1 MGPSLDLSLISS
13 WLMLC
18 DKQGPKSGSLFSV
31 CSFDF
36 PVQLSAVCCDV
47 PVIRYLDAHRHLS
60 QINKSAHI
68 SLNTVFLITA

>member
-18 DKQGPKSGSLFSV
+18 AKQGPKAGSFFLYV
-31 CSFDF
+31 LLNDF

-47 PVIRYLDAHRHLS
+47 PVIRDLDAHKYLTTNQQMS
-60 QINKSAHI
+60 CSCLIYC
-68 SLNTVFLITA
+68 LITA

>member
-18 DKQGPKSGSLFSV
+18 AKQGPKAGSFFLYV
-31 CSFDF
+31 LLNDF

-47 PVIRYLDAHRHLS
+47 PVIRD
-60 QINKSAHI
+60 
-68 SLNTVFLITA
+68 

>member
-18 DKQGPKSGSLFSV
+18 AKQGPKAGSFFLYV
-31 CSFDF
+31 LLNDF

-47 PVIRYLDAHRHLS
+47 PCDLDAYKYPP
-60 QINKSAHI
+60 QITTDHD
-68 SLNTVFLITA
+68 